1 MKRLILGVAL
11 LAVLLALGIGVTA
24 AMSRIHRPLAQAVTR
39 AEAAAQAEDWDT
51 ARDELAR
58 AKKKWDHNRR
68 FSASVADH
76 EPMEELDA
84 AFDEATVYARL
95 EAQSECAAACARLEV
110 QLLAMADAH
119 ALRWWTFM

>member
-1 MKRLILGVAL
+1 MKFLVINGPNLNF
-11 LAVLLALGIGVTA
+11 LGIREPNIYG
-24 AMSRIHRPLAQAVTR
+24 AQTFVQLLR
-39 AEAAAQAEDWDT
+39 FIEAAAQAEDWDT

-95 EAQSECAAACARLEV
+95 EAQSECAAACVRLEV